1 MAKQTHTKVR
11 FMVSRTDPKSVKQ
24 HRRRRPETRTKEVT
38 IAADERDTM
47 FRDLI
52 KHAANSY
59 YPSSEGWHLGG
70 YVILSNEE
78 VEV

>member
-24 HRRRRPETRTKEVT
+24 HRRRR
-38 IAADERDTM
+38 
-47 FRDLI
+47 
-52 KHAANSY
+52 
-59 YPSSEGWHLGG
+59 EGWHLGG